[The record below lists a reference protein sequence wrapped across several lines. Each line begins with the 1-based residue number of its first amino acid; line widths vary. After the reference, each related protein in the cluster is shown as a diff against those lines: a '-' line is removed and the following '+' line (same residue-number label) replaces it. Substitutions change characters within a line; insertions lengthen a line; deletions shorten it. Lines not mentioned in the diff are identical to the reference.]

1 MKPKIFIIVST
12 LMTAIIMSTFEFVKE
27 IIVPDSLSRW
37 ESHIMTIIF
46 TTLLSL
52 LISTI
57 LIYRYRDVRRKQELM
72 RLKKEKLKTLKQ
84 AMFNA
89 NHYVNNLSNNLQL
102 VQMELDNKKSVSQE
116 TVEMLTGAIHDT
128 TLELNKLS
136 NIDDPFDEKGF
147 NIFFL

>member
-1 MKPKIFIIVST
+1 
-12 LMTAIIMSTFEFVKE
+12 
-27 IIVPDSLSRW
+27 
-37 ESHIMTIIF
+37 MTIIF

-52 LISTI
+52 LISAI